1 MMSAFHSS
9 QAGSP
14 PCRNVE
20 SIISEHGANRATWQS
35 RCGAGAHHIPLGT
48 DVGPRAQDHQQP
60 QLRRQVQEG
69 FHVPIPGEVIHPR
82 LRLVVVPG
90 DVAGGRRRWQPE
102 TAQAAGCRSSAHSPG
117 LTYTCTAFSPAM

>member
-1 MMSAFHSS
+1 MSAFHSS

-20 SIISEHGANRATWQS
+20 SIISEHGAGRASWQPP
-35 RCGAGAHHIPLGT
+35 CGVGAHHLPLGT

-69 FHVPIPGEVIHPR
+69 FHVPIPAEVIHAR

-90 DVAGGRRRWQPE
+90 DVAGGEGDGNQRRSRLRGARAPPH
-102 TAQAAGCRSSAHSPG
+102 TAPAG
-117 LTYTCTAFSPAM
+117 